1 MTDTI
6 YGSTLSIPE
15 HFLQI
20 PLEGAMTINAGARLI
35 VELTSL
41 S

>member
-1 MTDTI
+1 LTGTI

-20 PLEGAMTINAGARLI
+20 LLKGTMTDKRRGEIA
-35 VELTSL
+35 S
-41 S
+41 